1 MSSLYQ
7 ELLPKGGGVI
17 TLVGGGG
24 KTTLMFRLAA
34 ELASIE
40 EMVLTTTT
48 TKIFEPSK
56 KQSAHIV
63 VSEAPEEVLRK
74 SAALLHHSPHVTAA
88 RERLVSLGKLAGFE
102 PAVIKTF
109 MEKGP
114 FRWILVEGDGA
125 ARKPLKA
132 PAEHEPV
139 IPECSTCVIAVVGL
153 DVIGQPLDDRWVFR
167 AELYSNMTGIPL
179 GSPVTEGSVT
189 RVILDD
195 SGLMKGCPPEA
206 RRIVFLNKAEGERR
220 LSSGKIVATLLK
232 EQGRGKLDKVLIGSA
247 EKGSVMSMTDV

>member
-1 MSSLYQ
+1 M
-7 ELLPKGGGVI
+7 I

-24 KTTLMFRLAA
+24 KTTLMFRLAV
-34 ELASIE
+34 ELASSE
-40 EMVLTTTT
+40 ETVLTTTT
-48 TKIFEPSK
+48 TKIFEPSQE
-56 KQSAHIV
+56 QSAHIV

-88 RERLVSLGKLAGFE
+88 RERLVSNGKLAGFE
-102 PAVIKTF
+102 PSAIETF
-109 MEKGP
+109 MKKGP

-153 DVIGQPLDDRWVFR
+153 DVIGQALDDLWVFR
-167 AELYSNMTGIPL
+167 AELYSNVTGIPL

-195 SGLMKGCPPEA
+195 NGLMKGCPPEA
-206 RRIVFLNKAEGERR
+206 RRIVFLNKAEEEGR
-220 LSSGKIVATLLK
+220 LSSGKIVAGLLK

-247 EKGSVMSMTDV
+247 EKGSVMSMTQV